1 MKYKAGFVNLEGGM
15 VELDYTSQLN
25 KDLQKRRK
33 HLFRLQLPN
42 AVEYLMQAPSDHQKT
57 NWYDSHVICHVVCCD
72 VM

>member
-1 MKYKAGFVNLEGGM
+1 VKYKAGFVNLEGGM

-33 HLFRLQLPN
+33 YLFRLQLPN

-57 NWYDSHVICHVVCCD
+57 NWYDSHVICHDMSCG
-72 VM
+72 ML